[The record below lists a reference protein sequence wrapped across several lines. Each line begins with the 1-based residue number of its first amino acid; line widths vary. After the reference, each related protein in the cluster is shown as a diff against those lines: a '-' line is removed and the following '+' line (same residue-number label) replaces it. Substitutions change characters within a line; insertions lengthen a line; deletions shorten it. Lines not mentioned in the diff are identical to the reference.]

1 MNRSSEVSSL
11 IDAVVA
17 NIKAARVVKK
27 PFHHLEFDRVFP
39 DDVYA
44 RMITAMPNVAD
55 YRPLPG
61 RNRGNIRADC
71 SSTRVKI
78 DLFPEYIRH
87 LTDEKRATW
96 DVVGRALCSSE
107 VQDAFMR
114 GLAPG
119 LERRFGGDFAK
130 VGMYPI

>member
-1 MNRSSEVSSL
+1 MSNDASIRQL
-11 IDAVVA
+11 IDGVVA
-17 NIKAARVVKK
+17 NIEAARAVDK
-27 PFHHLEFDRVFP
+27 PFFHLDFDRVFP

-44 RMITAMPNVAD
+44 AMVGQMPNAAD

-61 RNRGNIRADC
+61 RNRGNIREDG

-87 LTDEKRATW
+87 LTDEKRAIW

-107 VQDAFMR
+107 VQSAFAR
-114 GLAPG
+114 GLASG
-119 LERRFGGDFAK
+119 LERRFGSDFAK
-130 VGMYPI
+130 VGM